1 MQIPNVIRM
10 AVVLAAAT
18 ALVAA
23 CGVANPFAPA
33 AAANKSQDQLLKW
46 AQCMRQHG
54 VNVPDPVNGRI
65 TVQNGGAGG
74 AQPGGSGSGGST
86 AGSGGD
92 GGNVTTGPDPNS
104 AQFQAA
110 QNACKQYAPNG
121 GKAGGQP
128 TQQQLDQMTK
138 FSQCMREHGIPMSD
152 PQVQSGGGVS
162 IRVSAPP
169 GGPGQGL
176 DPNSDQFK
184 QAQAACAKYQP
195 GGGPNGSRTSNG

>member
-18 ALVAA
+18 ALAAA

-33 AAANKSQDQLLKW
+33 SANSSNQDQMLKW

-65 TVQNGGAGG
+65 TVQNGGPAGGTGG
-74 AQPGGSGSGGST
+74 AQPSGSGGST
-86 AGSGGD
+86 GDPGGD
-92 GGNVTTGPDPNS
+92 GGKVANGPDPNS

-121 GKAGGQP
+121 AKGGGQP

-138 FSQCMREHGIPMSD
+138 FSQCMRDHGIPMSD

-162 IRVSAPP
+162 IRVSPPP
-169 GGPGQGL
+169 GGERI

-184 QAQAACAKYQP
+184 QAQQACARYQP
-195 GGGPNGSRTSNG
+195 GGGPNGSSTSNG